1 MTVKTLR
8 AHELAIPVYI
18 DNRVPRAVTSRI
30 DIIKKVRY
38 LVEETNWDKKI
49 LKGEK
54 RVDFFCWLLLG
65 FSGLYFCLVGW
76 RMLIR

>member
-8 AHELAIPVYI
+8 AHALAIPVYI
-18 DNRVPRAVTSRI
+18 DNRVPWVVTSRI

-54 RVDFFCWLLLG
+54 WVDFFCWLLLG
-65 FSGLYFCLVGW
+65 FSGLYFYLVGW
-76 RMLIR
+76 RILIR